1 MLNGNTGKTAKRI
14 THAIFTFIS
23 SALPMDAPDSAWDDA
38 DWIRARYG
46 ELREEV
52 GFTAAERQAVTEWI
66 EMVMD
71 GQESEETPCAQG

>member
-1 MLNGNTGKTAKRI
+1 MLDIDTGKTAKRI
-14 THAIFTFIS
+14 TNAIFTFIS
-23 SALPMDAPDSAWDDA
+23 SALPIEAPESAWDDA

-46 ELREEV
+46 ELREKV

-71 GQESEETPCAQG
+71 GQENVD